1 MDFENILKYVYQM
14 QNVRREQFLLPPFD
28 EKSMGE
34 VPPELKQYNVTNREL
49 YDVGKDFDI
58 APVNLTK
65 TQKELR
71 KKYLYIILTIMNKS
85 RESMKKSLENMIKS
99 PDGQNTGMLNTG
111 MLNEG
116 LLNFDATFNLI
127 SRIIKLLIVEIDPPN
142 NKGYIAAIVV
152 LSIILLIMGIICI
165 TRYIK
170 NQQN

>member
-1 MDFENILKYVYQM
+1 MDFENILKYFYQM
-14 QNVRREQFLLPPFD
+14 RNVRQEQFLLPPFD

-34 VPPELKQYNVTNREL
+34 IPPELKQYNVTNREL
-49 YDVGKDFDI
+49 YDVSKDFDI

-85 RESMKKSLENMIKS
+85 RESIKKSFENMLKS
-99 PDGQNTGMLNTG
+99 PDGQNTGMLK
-111 MLNEG
+111 EG
-116 LLNFDATFNLI
+116 LVNFDATFNLI
-127 SRIIKLLIVEIDPPN
+127 RRIIKLLIVEIDPPN
-142 NKGYIAAIVV
+142 NIGYIAAIVV
-152 LSIILLIMGIICI
+152 LTIILLIMGIICV